1 MDQTAPPPYSE
12 RDAFSNPNTT
22 TRTLF
27 TTDADN
33 ASRLP
38 RRIRS
43 DTSSN
48 EGSLIY
54 TPPYSPTEPDPRR
67 SDNHFEYHSAH
78 NYFESRK
85 IPQLFSASSTTQH
98 TIYISPRSTPSDVPI
113 PPSASDNGITQQD
126 WSTFLNY
133 LLPDHTLNANNHV
146 ANRKLKAKLVDER
159 MQRLTLNEGD
169 RPRLDINE
177 VQAQLSP
184 PRRPNTSSD
193 TDWAEGVDEVIK
205 LWNEGFFVPRGL
217 KIVRI
222 DVEHPELHE
231 RWTRMPGFWRP
242 DEEDLS
248 HFPESNR
255 RRGGI
260 SRRHS
265 PCNGQPQT
273 PTIGSMVAN
282 DGEFKIRRNG
292 LVPDSNGLR
301 VGNMFIA
308 DDDGLRID
316 GNRGLKVN
324 EHGASISGHSS
335 GRRRRGGLHAQGAEQ
350 GSAHEPEGRHGKRRR
365 GRTDLHT
372 HESDRGR
379 AHKPGE
385 WHSGRSGR
393 RRRDHSSSSYSS
405 SSSSFSSDSDASVGS
420 LPDYDHLKDQQ
431 LVAARDTIITWL
443 NHSEHPMTR
452 QTVRKMKQDIKFAK
466 KNPEGKPS
474 SHEDLASLR
483 REVKD
488 LLKKFKDVKKSQKT
502 FRKIMRKEQRRLEKA
517 HKKERKNMGKAK
529 RKAVKR
535 DKNLK
540 GEEFPAE
547 FPALI
552 PMPHHLG
559 FPELSKVR
567 LSPLS
572 NMPSPSFYTRSFE
585 SHNSSFTSLHETLH
599 FLPSLHPQAQVPT
612 QDQLHNPQI
621 SARLTSFLSQ
631 TASVIH
637 SQASS
642 LLARARAKEVEARTL
657 KNSSDIDGN
666 NVYASQNR
674 SNREK
679 RQEVERL
686 LEEAEELRME
696 GERLRAEAVQMD
708 EEFAREIQERE
719 FGRRRG

>member
-1 MDQTAPPPYSE
+1 M
-12 RDAFSNPNTT
+12 
-22 TRTLF
+22 RTLF
-27 TTDADN
+27 TTEPNN
-33 ASRLP
+33 ASRLSA
-38 RRIRS
+38 RIRS

-67 SDNHFEYHSAH
+67 SNNHFEYHSVH

-85 IPQLFSASSTTQH
+85 IPQLFSASSTIQH

-126 WSTFLNY
+126 WSTFLNH
-133 LLPDHTLNANNHV
+133 LLPDHNLNANNDV
-146 ANRKLKAKLVDER
+146 ANRKLKARLVDER
-159 MQRLTLNEGD
+159 MQRLTLSEGH
-169 RPRLDINE
+169 RSRLDLHE
-177 VQAQLSP
+177 VQAQLSS
-184 PRRPNTSSD
+184 PRQPITSSD

-205 LWNEGFFVPRGL
+205 LWNEGFFVSRGL

-222 DVEHPELHE
+222 DIEHPELHE
-231 RWTRMPGFWRP
+231 RWHRMPGFWRP

-265 PCNGQPQT
+265 PCSGRSQE
-273 PTIGSMVAN
+273 PTIGSMGAN
-282 DGEFKIRRNG
+282 DGEVKIRRNG

-301 VGNMFIA
+301 IGNMFIA
-308 DDDGLRID
+308 DDGGLRTD
-316 GNRGLKVN
+316 GNWGLKVD
-324 EHGASISGHSS
+324 EHAASISGHSS
-335 GRRRRGGLHAQGAEQ
+335 GRRGRGGLHAQGAEQ

-365 GRTDLHT
+365 GRTDQHT

-385 WHSGRSGR
+385 WHCGRSGRRR

-405 SSSSFSSDSDASVGS
+405 SSSSISSDSDASVGS

-431 LVAARDTIITWL
+431 LVATRDTIIAWL

-466 KNPEGKPS
+466 KNPEGKPT
-474 SHEDLASLR
+474 SHEDLTSLR

-488 LLKKFKDVKKSQKT
+488 LLKKFKDVKKSQKSV
-502 FRKIMRKEQRRLEKA
+502 RKIMRKEQRRLEKA

-529 RKAVKR
+529 RKAVKK
-535 DKNLK
+535 DKTLK
-540 GEEFPAE
+540 REEFPAE
-547 FPALI
+547 FPTLI
-552 PMPHHLG
+552 SMPHHLG
-559 FPELSKVR
+559 FPEFSSVR
-567 LSPLS
+567 LSPLP
-572 NMPSPSFYTRSFE
+572 NMPSPSFYTRTFE
-585 SHNSSFTSLHETLH
+585 TQNSSITSLHETLH
-599 FLPSLHPQAQVPT
+599 ILPSLYPQAQVPT
-612 QDQLHNPQI
+612 QDQLHNPLV

-642 LLARARAKEVEARTL
+642 LLARAQAKEVEARTL

-696 GERLRAEAVQMD
+696 GERLRVEAVQMD

-719 FGRRRG
+719 FVRRRG